1 MGRCAHATFPTA
13 LANWIINRSAPG
25 MSDHQVGNAKYCYP
39 CLTILLTSCLSLK
52 YLWIGFGWFFVVLG
66 LIGIA
71 LPLLPTTPFL
81 LLAAVCFSKGSDNIY
96 RWLINHP
103 TLGPPIV
110 NWREKRAITRRSK
123 IVATL
128 SMLVLLVIT
137 PLVGAPWWAAA
148 VQAAVLTVVAI
159 FLWRQAEP

>member
-1 MGRCAHATFPTA
+1 M
-13 LANWIINRSAPG
+13 
-25 MSDHQVGNAKYCYP
+25 
-39 CLTILLTSCLSLK
+39 
-52 YLWIGFGWFFVVLG
+52 LG

-71 LPLLPTTPFL
+71 LPLMPTTPFL
-81 LLAAVCFSKGSDNIY
+81 LLAAVCFSKGSDSIY

-103 TLGPPIV
+103 TLGPPII

-123 IVATL
+123 IVATV

-148 VQAAVLTVVAI
+148 AQGAVLTVVAI
-159 FLWRQAEP
+159 FLWRQAEA

>member
-1 MGRCAHATFPTA
+1 MQLFSRFSKIGSST
-13 LANWIINRSAPG
+13 SAPG
-25 MSDHQVGNAKYCYP
+25 MSDHQVRNSKYCYP
-39 CLTILLTSCLSLK
+39 CQPKLLTSWLSLK
-52 YLWIGFGWFFVVLG
+52 YLWIGFGWFFMALG

-81 LLAAVCFSKGSDNIY
+81 LLAAVCFSKGSEQIY
-96 RWLINHP
+96 CWLINHP
-103 TLGPPIV
+103 TLGPPII

-123 IVATL
+123 IAATL

-148 VQAAVLTVVAI
+148 VQAAMLTAVAI

>member
-1 MGRCAHATFPTA
+1 M
-13 LANWIINRSAPG
+13 
-25 MSDHQVGNAKYCYP
+25 
-39 CLTILLTSCLSLK
+39 LTSWLSLK
-52 YLWIGFGWFFVVLG
+52 YLWIGFGWFFFALG

-103 TLGPPIV
+103 TLGPPII

-123 IVATL
+123 IVATV

-148 VQAAVLTVVAI
+148 AQGGVLTVVAI
-159 FLWRQAEP
+159 FLWRQAEA

>member
-1 MGRCAHATFPTA
+1 MGRYAHATFPISF
-13 LANWIINRSAPG
+13 ANRIINRSAPG

-39 CLTILLTSCLSLK
+39 CFTLLLTSCLSLK
-52 YLWIGFGWFFVVLG
+52 YLWIGLGWFFVVLG

-81 LLAAVCFSKGSDNIY
+81 LLAAICFSKGSDNIY

-128 SMLVLLVIT
+128 SMLILLVIT

-148 VQAAVLTVVAI
+148 VQAAVLTMVAI

>member
-1 MGRCAHATFPTA
+1 MLEHCARNSEH
-13 LANWIINRSAPG
+13 
-25 MSDHQVGNAKYCYP
+25 CYP
-39 CLTILLTSCLSLK
+39 CLPKLLTSWLNLK
-52 YLWIGFGWFFVVLG
+52 YLWIGFGGFFIALG

-81 LLAAVCFSKGSDNIY
+81 LLAAVCFSKGSEQIY
-96 RWLINHP
+96 CWLINHP
-103 TLGPPIV
+103 TLGPPII

-137 PLVGAPWWAAA
+137 PLVGAPWWVVAF
-148 VQAAVLTVVAI
+148 QAAVLTVVAS
-159 FLWRQAEP
+159 FLWRQSEP

>member
-1 MGRCAHATFPTA
+1 M
-13 LANWIINRSAPG
+13 
-25 MSDHQVGNAKYCYP
+25 
-39 CLTILLTSCLSLK
+39 
-52 YLWIGFGWFFVVLG
+52 WIGFGWFFFALG

-103 TLGPPIV
+103 TLGPPII

-123 IVATL
+123 IVSTV

-148 VQAAVLTVVAI
+148 VHAAMLTAVVI

>member
-1 MGRCAHATFPTA
+1 MA
-13 LANWIINRSAPG
+13 
-25 MSDHQVGNAKYCYP
+25 
-39 CLTILLTSCLSLK
+39 
-52 YLWIGFGWFFVVLG
+52 LG

-81 LLAAVCFSKGSDNIY
+81 LLAAVCFSKGSEQIY
-96 RWLINHP
+96 CWLINHP
-103 TLGPPIV
+103 TLGPPII

-123 IVATL
+123 IVATV

-148 VQAAVLTVVAI
+148 VQAAMLTAVAI

>member
-1 MGRCAHATFPTA
+1 M
-13 LANWIINRSAPG
+13 
-25 MSDHQVGNAKYCYP
+25 
-39 CLTILLTSCLSLK
+39 
-52 YLWIGFGWFFVVLG
+52 WIGFGWFFVVLG

-103 TLGPPIV
+103 TLGPPII

-123 IVATL
+123 IVATV

-148 VQAAVLTVVAI
+148 AQGVVLTVVAI
-159 FLWRQAEP
+159 FLWRQAEA

>member
-1 MGRCAHATFPTA
+1 M
-13 LANWIINRSAPG
+13 
-25 MSDHQVGNAKYCYP
+25 
-39 CLTILLTSCLSLK
+39 
-52 YLWIGFGWFFVVLG
+52 LG

-81 LLAAVCFSKGSDNIY
+81 LLAALCFGKGSDKIY

-103 TLGPPIV
+103 TFGPPIV
-110 NWREKRAITRRSK
+110 NWREKRSITRRSK

-137 PLVGAPWWAAA
+137 PLVGAPWWVVAI
-148 VQAAVLTVVAI
+148 QASVLTVVAI
-159 FLWRQAEP
+159 FLWRQSEP

>member
-1 MGRCAHATFPTA
+1 M
-13 LANWIINRSAPG
+13 
-25 MSDHQVGNAKYCYP
+25 
-39 CLTILLTSCLSLK
+39 
-52 YLWIGFGWFFVVLG
+52 WIGFGWFFVVLG

-103 TLGPPIV
+103 TLGPPII

-128 SMLVLLVIT
+128 SMLVLLAIT

>member
-1 MGRCAHATFPTA
+1 MA
-13 LANWIINRSAPG
+13 
-25 MSDHQVGNAKYCYP
+25 M
-39 CLTILLTSCLSLK
+39 
-52 YLWIGFGWFFVVLG
+52 G

-81 LLAAVCFSKGSDNIY
+81 LLAAICFSKGSEQIY
-96 RWLINHP
+96 CWLINHP
-103 TLGPPIV
+103 TLGPSII

-123 IVATL
+123 IIATV

-148 VQAAVLTVVAI
+148 AQGAVLTVVAI
-159 FLWRQAEP
+159 FLWRQAEA

>member
-1 MGRCAHATFPTA
+1 M
-13 LANWIINRSAPG
+13 
-25 MSDHQVGNAKYCYP
+25 
-39 CLTILLTSCLSLK
+39 
-52 YLWIGFGWFFVVLG
+52 WIGFGWFFVVLG

-81 LLAAVCFSKGSDNIY
+81 LLAAVCFSKSSDNIY

-103 TLGPPIV
+103 TLGPPII

-137 PLVGAPWWAAA
+137 PLVGAPWWATA
-148 VQAAVLTVVAI
+148 VQAAVLAVVAI
-159 FLWRQAEP
+159 FLWRQAEA

>member
-1 MGRCAHATFPTA
+1 MLEHCARNSEH
-13 LANWIINRSAPG
+13 
-25 MSDHQVGNAKYCYP
+25 CYP
-39 CLTILLTSCLSLK
+39 CLPKSLTSWLNLK
-52 YLWIGFGWFFVVLG
+52 YLWIGFGWFFMALG

-81 LLAAVCFSKGSDNIY
+81 LLAAVCFSKGSEQIY
-96 RWLINHP
+96 CWLINHP
-103 TLGPPIV
+103 TLGPPVI